1 MSFKK
6 IISRKKYVY
15 GLLDYSGKEYQIIF
29 SNPMSMLVDKNLSWD
44 SKGYLSHIAFVGDM
58 VDEIDMPDHIIEEL
72 IRLEYLIEVK

>member
-29 SNPMSMLVDKNLSWD
+29 ASPMCMLVDDNISWE
-44 SKGYLSHIAFVGDM
+44 SKGYLSHIALVGDM
-58 VDEIDMPDHIIEEL
+58 VGDIDMPDYITQEL
-72 IRLEYLIEVK
+72 IDAGYLVEVK